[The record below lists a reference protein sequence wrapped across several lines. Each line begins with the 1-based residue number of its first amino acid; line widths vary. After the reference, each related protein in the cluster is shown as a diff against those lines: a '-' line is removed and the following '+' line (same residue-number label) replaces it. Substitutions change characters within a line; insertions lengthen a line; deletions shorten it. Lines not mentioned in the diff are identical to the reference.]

1 MLYDQESGYLEPNQI
16 FVWTL
21 FDLFFLVLLRMYS
34 RPRIKYLGIIISALC
49 LFLINCGVVAFYS
62 QELIEPES
70 DYESS
75 LLNDSFIL
83 GSITVNIKPP
93 TLCQINTS
101 EKKICLR
108 ENTNISISM
117 KGKGPFEVK
126 YTLHPHKPT
135 LFTTESDHFEIPVT
149 DIGVFE
155 LNSVKGQDAAKILNN
170 QLISIYQCPT
180 YEWKQT
186 ENVCLNEQIN
196 LGVEVTGVG
205 PFEFFY
211 LEKIGNDERI
221 VDMTIPIEKKE
232 ISTIDKSKEE
242 IIKELLKEIE
252 PVRKLVNIPLR
263 ASTTDQHLFS
273 VVRII
278 DGNENAITWK
288 TKSTLPYLK
297 NDIQLDTIESKE
309 VTVYPLPSSTFDK
322 SELKIKTVYDAQVEQ
337 APNVDIDIVSYGNG
351 PFTLDLEFIRDDSI
365 AQPLHFENI
374 DYRHSFK
381 SFEGGYYRLL
391 KVKDRYCE
399 NAIEKQQIQIKPVL
413 PPTFSFTQSTIEESC
428 FGTVG
433 TNVDFVFTGSNPFYL
448 HWHIEKT
455 VNGQTLKLKNEV
467 SKFEK
472 NRAELVLK
480 PQEPGTYKYVF
491 DRVGIPIDQ
500 SFKQII
506 HPHSNARFTS
516 SKSFIKCKNEPII
529 LNINAMGT
537 GPWKIDYDI
546 TFGSKLEKRSLELK
560 DENSELKL
568 EFEKGGIYQVELT
581 EITDGN
587 GCKRKLS
594 TEITRIEIVDT
605 VPTVSLPSLT
615 NILVLEN
622 TLANV
627 PIALFGRG
635 PFSLRY
641 KKDSKEETIRLE
653 NGARYLKIHQ
663 GPGTYEL
670 LSLSDSVCQGKIE
683 GTNRFQITNI
693 PKPTIEIKKQIIEP
707 KCQFEPN
714 HFQLDLTGK
723 PPFKIQY
730 QTSYNKDP
738 FLSVVEL
745 DYLRLE
751 TDTTRPGK
759 QTFKINSISDEN
771 YKQPIQQ
778 AGLIIEQEV
787 YELPKGEFTKP
798 SQQVYHCLKQNNTFS
813 LDLELTGQPPFKGTI
828 QQLQDNNHVKY
839 IDFETSGVKQGDKY
853 KYQFNVQISQMG
865 KHEFILDSLRDS
877 RCTGK
882 LDEFVKPST
891 FIEIN
896 DQASMTSLN
905 PPSIC
910 IGDMLSYTL
919 QGTPPFSITYNW
931 KKEQTVTLNDPVFNV
946 WVGKPGKFEIK
957 KICNKYNCCQE
968 YTTLST
974 TINTLPK
981 AIIADGSDLITD
993 INQGDSLP
1001 IRIHFEGQGPYSF
1014 TYTRKNKK
1022 MVESFSVENVEKEYV
1037 IETGLEGVFK
1047 VTSVKDQVCSFPK
1060 RIASTAGANIVLNE

>member
-1 MLYDQESGYLEPNQI
+1 MLDSVNTRRVYTLLFFSIQTIKVGHAISLIKPSFLFDQESGYLEPNQI
-16 FVWTL
+16 FVWTVCG
-21 FDLFFLVLLRMYS
+21 DLT
-34 RPRIKYLGIIISALC
+34 
-49 LFLINCGVVAFYS
+49 
-62 QELIEPES
+62 
-70 DYESS
+70 
-75 LLNDSFIL
+75 L

-101 EKKICLR
+101 EKNICLTG
-108 ENTNISISM
+108 NTNISVTI
-117 KGKGPFEVK
+117 KGKGPFEIM
-126 YTLHPHKPT
+126 YTLHPHKPEKI
-135 LFTTESDHFEIPVT
+135 TTESDHYEIPISHT
-149 DIGVFE
+149 GVFE
-155 LNSVKGQDAAKILNN
+155 LNSVTGQDKAKLLNN
-170 QLISIYQCPT
+170 HLISIYNCPT
-180 YEWKQT
+180 FEWEEAQ
-186 ENVCLNEQIN
+186 NVCLNEQIN
-196 LGVEVTGVG
+196 LGVEITGVG

-211 LEKIGNDERI
+211 MERIGNDERI
-221 VDMTIPIEKKE
+221 VDMTVPVEKKE
-232 ISTIDKSKEE
+232 MADREKSKNE
-242 IIKELLKEIE
+242 IISDLLEAIK
-252 PVRKLVNIPLR
+252 PTKKLINIPLK
-263 ASTTDQHLFS
+263 AVSTDKHLFS

-288 TKSTLPYLK
+288 TKSTLPFLK
-297 NDIQLDTIESKE
+297 NDIQLDSIETKE
-309 VTVYPLPSSTFDK
+309 VLVYPLPTSTFDQ
-322 SELKIKTVYDAQVEQ
+322 SELKIKTVYDAQIEQ
-337 APNVDIDIVSYGNG
+337 APNVDVDITNYGNG
-351 PFTLDLEFIRDDSI
+351 PFTLDLELVRDDLI
-365 AQPLHFENI
+365 AQPLHFDNI

-381 SFEGGYYRLL
+381 TFESGYYKLL
-391 KVKDRYCE
+391 KIKDQFCE
-399 NAIEKQQIQIKPVL
+399 NTIEKQQIQIKQVL

-433 TNVDFVFTGSNPFYL
+433 TNVDFVFTGSKPYIL
-448 HWHIEKT
+448 YWHIEKT
-455 VNGQTLKLKNEV
+455 ANGNTFKLKDEV
-467 SKFEK
+467 SKFDK

-480 PQEPGTYKYVF
+480 PQEPGVYKYVF
-491 DRVGIPIDQ
+491 DRVGDSLYQIGIPINQ

-506 HPHSNARFTS
+506 HPHSNAKFTS
-516 SKSFIKCKNEPII
+516 PKSFIKCKNEPII
-529 LNINAMGT
+529 LRINAMGT

-546 TFGSKLEKRSLELK
+546 TFGSKLEKRSIDQK
-560 DENSELKL
+560 DEHSELKL

-635 PFSLRY
+635 PFNLKY
-641 KKDSKEETIRLE
+641 KKDTREESVRLE

-670 LSLSDSVCQGKIE
+670 LSLSDSVCQGKVD

-693 PKPTIEIKKQIIEP
+693 PKPTIGFKKQVIEP
-707 KCQFEPN
+707 KCQFESN

-730 QTSYNKDP
+730 QTNFNKDP
-738 FLSVVEL
+738 LLSVVEL

-771 YKQPIQQ
+771 YKQPIQL
-778 AGLIIEQEV
+778 AGLVIEQEV
-787 YELPKGEFTKP
+787 YELPKGEFAKP
-798 SQQVYHCLKQNNTFS
+798 VQQVYHCLKQNNTFT
-813 LDLELTGQPPFKGTI
+813 LDLELTGHPPFKGTI
-828 QQLQDNNHVKY
+828 QQLQDNNYVKY
-839 IDFETSGVKQGDKY
+839 IDFETSGIKHGDKY
-853 KYQFNVQISQMG
+853 KYEFNVHISQMG
-865 KHEFILDSLRDS
+865 KHEFVLDSLRDS

-891 FIEIN
+891 YIEIN

-919 QGTPPFSITYNW
+919 QGTPPFSITYDW

-946 WVGKPGKFEIK
+946 WVGKPGVFQIK

-1001 IRIHFEGQGPYSF
+1001 IRIHFVGQGPFSF

-1022 MVESFSVENVEKEYV
+1022 MVESFSVDNVEKEYV
-1037 IETGLEGVFK
+1037 IQTGLEGVFK

-1060 RIASTAGANIVLNE
+1060 RVASTSGANIVLNE